1 MASLGQ
7 REHGRKKQKQKK
19 PLRRVW
25 WDKNTKINKTLPRGL
40 IATIFVLFFFFF
52 CNVILPYGHPRSR
65 LKLGVKVGG
74 WSWGYIGKKLKW
86 SYTPNSYT
94 WNNKLWL
101 WPLSDKKMNKH
112 PRSRSNHRVGG
123 IWDKTI
129 EMIQDP
135 QLLY

>member
-19 PLRRVW
+19 LLRRVW

-40 IATIFVLFFFFF
+40 IATIFVCFFFF

-74 WSWGYIGKKLKW
+74 
-86 SYTPNSYT
+86 
-94 WNNKLWL
+94 
-101 WPLSDKKMNKH
+101 
-112 PRSRSNHRVGG
+112 
-123 IWDKTI
+123 
-129 EMIQDP
+129 
-135 QLLY
+135 